1 MSHRPGA
8 SLSAGAPP
16 GTGRCLGA
24 LFAVS
29 LALAAAVRA
38 EERPAAVADGAA
50 ARQGDA
56 SEGPGPA
63 APAVDWLSSARR
75 AAEALQWTDER
86 VRQDWRLQH
95 RPGTNEAR
103 ILDPGDRTV
112 REGPREECLEAF
124 AALEREGRVPAV
136 TGPTVIVLHGLGE
149 GRRSMKPLVD
159 HLRKHLDATVLCFGY
174 ASTAAGLE
182 AHGRALSEVIAG
194 LPAADSISFV
204 GHSMGNLV
212 VRRWMA
218 LAPAQEL
225 ARVRRMVMLGPP
237 NQGSDLARM
246 VAGVSL
252 LAALSEGAA
261 RELVLDW
268 DRVAKDLAVP
278 TCPFGIVAGGK
289 GDTQGYSMLLSGDDD
304 AVVRV
309 EETRLPGADD
319 FLLLPVHHAAMM
331 RSPGVQ
337 RATLEFLKSG
347 RFTSPGGAR

>member
-1 MSHRPGA
+1 MSHFPVPPPRMTDGRWLAGLLAVCLTA
-8 SLSAGAPP
+8 S
-16 GTGRCLGA
+16 
-24 LFAVS
+24 
-29 LALAAAVRA
+29 AAAKGEEQPEASDADRA
-38 EERPAAVADGAA
+38 APQAAAADAPAPGQISAADWLGA
-50 ARQGDA
+50 ARQ
-56 SEGPGPA
+56 
-63 APAVDWLSSARR
+63 

-86 VRQDWRLQH
+86 VRHDWRLQH
-95 RPGTNEAR
+95 RPGTGAAR
-103 ILDPGDRTV
+103 ILDPLDRTV
-112 REGPREECLEAF
+112 REGPREECLETF
-124 AALEREGRVPAV
+124 AALERDGRVEAV
-136 TGPTVIVLHGLGE
+136 AGPTVIVLHGLGE

-159 HLRKHLDATVLCFGY
+159 HLRKHLDATVLSFGY

-182 AHGRALSEVIAG
+182 AHGRALADVISG

-218 LAPAQEL
+218 LAPAADLE
-225 ARVRRMVMLGPP
+225 RVRKMVMLGPP
-237 NQGSDLARM
+237 NQGSELARM

-268 DRVAKDLAVP
+268 NRVAKDLAIT

-289 GDTQGYSMLLSGDDD
+289 GDARGYSVLLSGDDD

-337 RATLEFLKSG
+337 KATLDFLTSG
-347 RFTSPGGAR
+347 RFSPPGDGR

>member
-1 MSHRPGA
+1 MSQPSVPAPHLISHR
-8 SLSAGAPP
+8 AP
-16 GTGRCLGA
+16 TGL
-24 LFAVS
+24 
-29 LALAAAVRA
+29 LALVLVLM
-38 EERPAAVADGAA
+38 PAAHAAD
-50 ARQGDA
+50 R
-56 SEGPGPA
+56 PPA
-63 APAVDWLSSARR
+63 AGGSAAEPQTAATGDVTPGRSAADWLVSARR
-75 AAEALQWTDER
+75 AAEALQWTDAR
-86 VRQDWRLQH
+86 VRHDWRLQH
-95 RPGTNEAR
+95 RPGTAAAR
-103 ILDPGDRTV
+103 ILDPQDRTV
-112 REGPREECLEAF
+112 REGPREECLETF
-124 AALEREGRVPAV
+124 AALERDGRVEDV
-136 TGPTVIVLHGLGE
+136 SGPTVIVLHGLGE

-159 HLRKHLDATVLCFGY
+159 HLRQHLDATVLSFGY

-182 AHGRALSEVIAG
+182 AHGRALADVIAG

-218 LAPAQEL
+218 LAPAADLE
-225 ARVRRMVMLGPP
+225 RVRNMVMLGPP
-237 NQGSDLARM
+237 NQGSELARM

-268 DRVAKDLAVP
+268 NRVSQELAVP

-289 GDTQGYSMLLSGDDD
+289 GDARGFSMLLAGDDD

-337 RATLEFLKSG
+337 KATLEFLKSG
-347 RFTSPGGAR
+347 RFSPPGEGR

>member
-1 MSHRPGA
+1 VSHPPVPAPRPVGGRRLA
-8 SLSAGAPP
+8 GLLAVVLVLMPSARAEDRPP
-16 GTGRCLGA
+16 AADALGA
-24 LFAVS
+24 EPRT
-29 LALAAAVRA
+29 AAA
-38 EERPAAVADGAA
+38 G
-50 ARQGDA
+50 G
-56 SEGPGPA
+56 SGPA
-63 APAVDWLSSARR
+63 QPSAADWLGSARR
-75 AAEALQWTDER
+75 AAEALQWTDEQ
-86 VRQDWRLQH
+86 VRHDWRLQH
-95 RPGTNEAR
+95 RPGTAATR
-103 ILDPGDRTV
+103 ILDPLDRTV
-112 REGPREECLEAF
+112 REGPREECLETF
-124 AALEREGRVPAV
+124 TVLERDGRVEAV
-136 TGPTVIVLHGLGE
+136 AGPTVIVLHGLGE
-149 GRRSMKPLVD
+149 GRQSMKPLVD
-159 HLRKHLDATVLCFGY
+159 HLRKHLDATVLSFGY

-182 AHGRALSEVIAG
+182 AHGRALAEVIAG

-218 LAPAQEL
+218 LAPAREL
-225 ARVRRMVMLGPP
+225 ARVRKMVMLGPP
-237 NQGSDLARM
+237 NQGSELARM

-268 DRVAKDLAVP
+268 NRVAKDLAVP

-289 GDTQGYSMLLSGDDD
+289 GDARGYSMLLSGDDD

-337 RATLEFLKSG
+337 KATLEFLQSG
-347 RFTSPGGAR
+347 RFSPPGDGR